1 MADKLRVDPAQL
13 RRGSDRTYSAM
24 HDAAMAF
31 AGCENDVAEA
41 MPGWVGES
49 QRALVD
55 LAACW
60 QDQHAAHQSRLT
72 SLSQNTTEAAYRYA
86 AADGQLD

>member
-13 RRGSDRTYSAM
+13 RHGSDRTYSAM
-24 HDAAMAF
+24 HDAAVAF

-41 MPGWVGES
+41 IPGWVGES
-49 QRALVD
+49 QRALAD
-55 LAACW
+55 LAGSW
-60 QDQHAAHQSRLT
+60 HDQHAAHQSRLT
-72 SLSQNTTEAAYRYA
+72 SLSQSMSEAAYRYA